1 MCLYIYVQLCVLV
14 FSLLRKIDLGFVTL
28 ICINRFYWLPII
40 WKRKH
45 TLNKENSNRVLLQG
59 GQLRGANDMHTK
71 SKLTGSRIPVPLS
84 FAINSLDFNGEVVDN
99 LT

>member
-1 MCLYIYVQLCVLV
+1 
-14 FSLLRKIDLGFVTL
+14 
-28 ICINRFYWLPII
+28 
-40 WKRKH
+40 
-45 TLNKENSNRVLLQG
+45 
-59 GQLRGANDMHTK
+59 MHTK